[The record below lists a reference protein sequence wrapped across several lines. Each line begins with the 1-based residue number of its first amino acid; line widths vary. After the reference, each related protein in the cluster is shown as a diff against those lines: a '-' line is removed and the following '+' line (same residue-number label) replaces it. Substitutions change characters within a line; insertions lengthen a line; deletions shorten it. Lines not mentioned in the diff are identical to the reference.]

1 VLVKKH
7 IELLN
12 YNFNEQ
18 IFNVK
23 NTHLFV
29 FPFVAELAKFV
40 GQEITNDLQ

>member
-1 VLVKKH
+1 MFVKKH
-7 IELLN
+7 TKLLN

-29 FPFVAELAKFV
+29 FPFVATFAKFV
-40 GQEITNDLQ
+40 SQEITNDLQ